1 MNRKIKFSILL
12 ILCVALTGGMLLF
25 GMNTLKAEATEREI
39 TASGTS
45 GEVNWTLYDDGELYI
60 DGEGTI
66 GVFSTALYSV
76 SWNKYIDEITSITIG
91 EKVKMYTGYRSNSS
105 SAYAYTSLEKI
116 TVEEGNESFYAD
128 ENGVLYSKDKTILY
142 LYPAGNGVS
151 EYTVPEGVTEIFYAA
166 FKKATLSKITLPD
179 TVIDINPYAFNG
191 CSSLSEIKLSKN
203 LKYISGHAFSSCSK
217 IESIS
222 FPDSVTSIGISA
234 FAACSSLKEF
244 VFPPQV
250 TYVSQ
255 SVVANCANLSSVTL
269 PEKAISISS
278 QAFLGC
284 KNLKTIDIPATVTEI
299 EAKAFGRCTGLES
312 ITIPPLVKE
321 IPNNAFEYCTNLKNI
336 YYTGSV
342 TTIKKEAFLN
352 CTALETVT
360 IPASVTS
367 VDYSAFDLC
376 SGLKRINADAD
387 NTEYSNDENGILFNK
402 NQTLLIRC
410 PEGTQLTT
418 YRIPETVTNLHAFS
432 FKNVASITTVSIPDS
447 VFHIGTDAF
456 VNSGVYNDYANWD
469 NGFLYSGDCLL
480 AAKTDKLDKNCK
492 IYSKTRLIAA
502 NTFQDADIES
512 IVLPENLKYL
522 GGYAFAFCSSLKEI
536 NLPDGVE
543 LIAEGAFYGC
553 SALTEIE
560 IPSLLTKIPDKA
572 FFNCKNLSE
581 IVLPDGLKTI
591 GKQAFERTPALT
603 EIHIPQT
610 VTSLASDA
618 FKSSGITDI
627 HYGDSKAEWKRLAN
641 GATFND
647 ATVHYT
653 LRSDDESVIIHHTD
667 NNFDWEAGNV
677 HLVVEDLGNASS
689 SYEQNGFYNRLM
701 VDPIQVLDIKL
712 VDGDGNDIQPLSD
725 ETITVKIKASE
736 EFKALMKNGVT
747 AVSNYDVDAE
757 NINFIND
764 CFVFAVNGETVSVPA
779 DESFLKKFKIIHW
792 YSDAVEPTDH
802 ESFTHDEI
810 SVENGYIALETNHFS
825 EYAVCTELVEFELGE
840 IELANGKSASVSV
853 TVSDGTEVV
862 YASSDERVVTVDENG
877 VITAVGPGNATITVT
892 ISGTNISDTC
902 EVTVPARDYTIKW
915 IVDGIETAQT
925 VTEQTVIAQP
935 ENPEKEG
942 YTFIGW
948 TPEVPDTM
956 PAKNLE
962 FTAVWQVN
970 KYTVTFDTAGGTAIA
985 PITLEYGASITPPAP
1000 PSLDGYV
1007 FKNWS
1012 PSIPDTMP
1020 ASDITVTAVYEKLFV
1035 SEINIISLPNKTR
1048 YIYRI
1053 DTLDLSGI
1061 AVQVVYS
1068 DGSKEVITD
1077 TDAITAY
1084 GFSADST
1091 GTKTVTVEYGGCT
1104 ATYDIIVS
1112 YVWWQWIIRILLL
1125 GFIWY

>member
-1 MNRKIKFSILL
+1 MNRKIRFSILL
-12 ILCVALTGGMLLF
+12 ILCVALMGGMLLF

-91 EKVKMYTGYRSNSS
+91 EKVKMYTGYRSNFL

-166 FKKATLSKITLPD
+166 FRESTFSKITLPD
-179 TVIDINPYAFNG
+179 TVIDINPYAFSG

-418 YRIPETVTNLHAFS
+418 YRIPETVTNIHAFS

-456 VNSGVYNDYANWD
+456 INSGVYNDYANWD

-522 GGYAFAFCSSLKEI
+522 GGYAFAFCSNLKEI
-536 NLPDGVE
+536 DLPDGLE
-543 LIAEGAFYGC
+543 LIVDGAFYGC

-581 IVLPDGLKTI
+581 IILPDGLKTI

-603 EIHIPQT
+603 EIHIPRT

-618 FKSSGITDI
+618 FTSSGITDI
-627 HYGDSKAEWKRLAN
+627 HYGDSKAQWKRLAN

-725 ETITVKIKASE
+725 EKITVKIRVSA
-736 EFKALMKNGVT
+736 EFMNLMKSGLSGV
-747 AVSNYDVDAE
+747 SEYDIEAKD
-757 NINFIND
+757 IDFIND

-792 YSDAVEPTDH
+792 YSDAVQPTDH

-810 SVENGYIALETNHFS
+810 SVKNGYIVLETNHFS
-825 EYAVCTELVEFELGE
+825 EYAVCTE
-840 IELANGKSASVSV
+840 
-853 TVSDGTEVV
+853 
-862 YASSDERVVTVDENG
+862 Y
-877 VITAVGPGNATITVT
+877 
-892 ISGTNISDTC
+892 
-902 EVTVPARDYTIKW
+902 VPKKDYTIKW
-915 IVDGIETAQT
+915 LVDGVETEQT
-925 VTEQTVIAQP
+925 VTEEAAITKPA
-935 ENPEKEG
+935 NPEKEG

-956 PAKNLE
+956 PAENLE

-970 KYTVTFDTAGGTAIA
+970 EYTITFDTAGGTAIA
-985 PITLEYGASITPPAP
+985 PITLEYGAAITPPESP
-1000 PSLDGYV
+1000 YLKGYM

-1020 ASDITVTAVYEKLFV
+1020 ANDLTVTAVYEKAY
-1035 SEINIISLPNKTR
+1035 ITGIKIISLPNKTQ
-1048 YIYRI
+1048 YTYKSGG
-1053 DTLDLSGI
+1053 LDLSGI
-1061 AVQVVYS
+1061 AVKEMYS
-1068 DGSKEVITD
+1068 DGTSKIITD
-1077 TDAITAY
+1077 TSDFTSY
-1084 GFSADST
+1084 GFNTDSV
-1091 GTKTVTVEYGGCT
+1091 GTKTVTVAYGGYT
-1104 ATYDIIVS
+1104 DEFEITVS
-1112 YVWWQWIIRILLL
+1112 YAWWQWIIRILLL